1 MPEKTLTRTGEKPTI
16 KFGTDGWRGIIAD
29 DFTVQN
35 VRFAAQGIANFL
47 RRKHD
52 PSVVIGY
59 DCRFSAD
66 HFAAD
71 VARVMAAAGIHTYLT
86 DAPSPT
92 QVSSWTILDKK
103 ADGAVVVT
111 ASHNPAEF
119 CGIKYKPEYAGSA
132 SPEVVAEL
140 ESEIAA
146 VIDAGEVELGDLK
159 QATEEGLVEV
169 IDPRP
174 SYRTQ
179 IARMVDLDA
188 LKAAG
193 LKVLHDPMYGSGSGY
208 VVDLLAG
215 GKTVAEQVRAERNPG
230 FGGIHP
236 EPIPGNLETTLELMR
251 KGDYDLCIC
260 TDGDADRVGI
270 IDETGRFINQ
280 LEVFALLMDYLIGT
294 RGDKGPVVRTLTS
307 TSMADRLAEIYGVE
321 CHEVRVGFK
330 YVGPLMTSIN
340 AVMGGEES
348 GGFAFRGHIPERDGI
363 LAGLYFAEMIVR
375 RQKPLSQ
382 ILSELFEKVGPHAY
396 NRRDVPVPREGYEEL
411 KQRIYERFAADKP
424 TEIAGRKVV
433 RVRDD
438 DGYKFYLEDGS
449 WTLVRFSGTEP
460 LIRVYSEAPNQ
471 DEVNQLID
479 ALINVLGVKA

>member
-1 MPEKTLTRTGEKPTI
+1 MPEETVTRTAEKPSI
-16 KFGTDGWRGIIAD
+16 KFGTNGWRGIIAD
-29 DFTVQN
+29 DFTFQN
-35 VRFAAQGIANFL
+35 VRYTAQGIANFL
-47 RRKHD
+47 RRKPD
-52 PSVVIGY
+52 PSVVIGF
-59 DCRFSAD
+59 DCRFSAEN
-66 HFAAD
+66 FAAE
-71 VARVMAAAGIHTYLT
+71 VAGVMAAAGIHTYLT

-119 CGIKYKPEYAGSA
+119 SGIKYKPEYGGSA

-140 ESEIAA
+140 EKEIAA
-146 VIDAGEVELGDLK
+146 VIDAGGVELSDLEQAK
-159 QATEEGLVEV
+159 QKGVVEV

-174 SYRTQ
+174 SYRAQ
-179 IARMVDLDA
+179 LARMVDLEA

-208 VVDLLAG
+208 VVDVLSG
-215 GKTVAEQVRAERNPG
+215 GKTVAEQVRSERNPG
-230 FGGIHP
+230 FGGVHP
-236 EPIPGNLETTLELMR
+236 EPIPENLETTLELMR
-251 KGDYDLCIC
+251 QGKYDLCIC

-280 LEVFALLMDYLIGT
+280 LEVFALLMDYLIGV
-294 RGDKGPVVRTLTS
+294 RGEKGPVVRTLTS

-348 GGFAFRGHIPERDGI
+348 GGFGFRGHIPERDGI

-375 RQKPLSQ
+375 LGKPLSQ
-382 ILSELFEKVGPHAY
+382 ILAELFEKVGPHAY
-396 NRRDVPVPREGYEEL
+396 NRRDVRVPREGYDDL
-411 KQRIYERFAADKP
+411 KRRIYERFAADKP
-424 TEIAGRKVV
+424 SQIAGRKVV

-438 DGYKFYLEDGS
+438 DGFKFYLEDGS

-460 LIRVYSEAPNQ
+460 LIRVYSEAPSQ
-471 DEVNQLID
+471 DEVNELID
-479 ALINVLGVKA
+479 ALIQHLGVEA